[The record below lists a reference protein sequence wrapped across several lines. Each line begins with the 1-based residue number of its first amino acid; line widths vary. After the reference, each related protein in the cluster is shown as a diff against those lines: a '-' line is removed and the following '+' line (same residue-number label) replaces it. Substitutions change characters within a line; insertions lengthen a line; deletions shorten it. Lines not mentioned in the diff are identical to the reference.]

1 MDKRMSVSRCIYF
14 YFDNSRESAW
24 VELDGRKRAT
34 INCTEDTDRVDSTLT
49 SRRDKNWSWGNTY
62 RPLQHKPAFQD
73 TRRHAEVPPPRW
85 PTPALEWTDG
95 GHLHFSKLSSYRGE
109 GPSLEAPVA
118 IPSRP
123 INIARYFHRLYTRLY
138 TCNKYPNGNKGRRL
152 MKDWL

>member
-1 MDKRMSVSRCIYF
+1 F
-14 YFDNSRESAW
+14 YFDNRPGESAW
-24 VELDGRKRAT
+24 VELDGRNA
-34 INCTEDTDRVDSTLT
+34 L
-49 SRRDKNWSWGNTY
+49 
-62 RPLQHKPAFQD
+62 QD

-123 INIARYFHRLYTRLY
+123 INTARYFHRLYTRLVIS
-138 TCNKYPNGNKGRRL
+138 TRTGDKGRRL
-152 MKDWL
+152 MKD